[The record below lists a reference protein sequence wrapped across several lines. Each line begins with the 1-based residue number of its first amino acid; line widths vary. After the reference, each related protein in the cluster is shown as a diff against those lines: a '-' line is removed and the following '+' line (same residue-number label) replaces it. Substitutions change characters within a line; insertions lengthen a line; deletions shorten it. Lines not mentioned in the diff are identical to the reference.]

1 MLLRVAGRVEVP
13 DLRCWMGRVSSPT
26 DPATMM
32 AALIDP
38 VRLQVFA
45 AMVTATGPGR
55 REQFPPAPNT
65 RTVAYLTPTGAAN
78 LTGVSVEVAYAVFQ
92 ALQKAGLAIPAETN
106 PRRNGWRLDTDNLAA
121 AAGQGPL
128 PG

>member
-1 MLLRVAGRVEVP
+1 MLNG
-13 DLRCWMGRVSSPT
+13 WVSSSP

-32 AALIDP
+32 AALVDP

-55 REQFPPAPNT
+55 RERFTPAPNT
-65 RTVAYLTPTGAAN
+65 RSVSYLTPTGAAN
-78 LTGVSVEVAYAVFQ
+78 LTGVSVDDAYAAFRT
-92 ALQKAGLAIPAETN
+92 LQKAGLAVPASTN
-106 PRRNGWRLDTDNLAA
+106 PRRNGWRLDADNLAI
-121 AAGQGPL
+121 AAGQQSTSWPRDGAGR